1 MLQFATVLIL
11 QNFAESQ
18 PGSPDETMAGQE
30 GAQIQRA
37 PPRRRMAG
45 QRRIFLSGQMQQQ
58 YCRREYAEPPVGSE
72 SGAFLGPEEVGVRGA
87 HGLVG

>member
-1 MLQFATVLIL
+1 
-11 QNFAESQ
+11 
-18 PGSPDETMAGQE
+18 
-30 GAQIQRA
+30 
-37 PPRRRMAG
+37 MAG

-87 HGLVG
+87 HGLVC

>member
-1 MLQFATVLIL
+1 
-11 QNFAESQ
+11 
-18 PGSPDETMAGQE
+18 MAGQE

-87 HGLVG
+87 HGLVGWFHLCWNQLLIDENVNFLY